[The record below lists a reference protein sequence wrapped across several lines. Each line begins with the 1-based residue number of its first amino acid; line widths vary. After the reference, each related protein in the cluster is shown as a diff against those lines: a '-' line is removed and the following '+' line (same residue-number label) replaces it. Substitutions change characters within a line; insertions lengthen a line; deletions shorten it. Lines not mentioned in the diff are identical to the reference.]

1 MNNNNFQVED
11 LILNAIASMSK
22 SKALTRTSK
31 KDAVNELKNA
41 ADIFSKA
48 IDQLPNDISNRLTRS
63 RHLFEASK
71 VAPLKFYEIIEED
84 LSFFESNYHLMSDV
98 EKCSYHNIKGE
109 YLIHIGDLEL
119 GKNSLEKTLEIDN
132 GTVLGDYARKILESF

>member
-31 KDAVNELKNA
+31 REAIDELKKA
-41 ADIFSKA
+41 VEIFNEA
-48 IDQLPNDISNRLTRS
+48 IKLLPNDIGNRLTRS

-71 VAPLKFYEIIEED
+71 VAPVKFYEIINED
-84 LSFFESNYHLMSDV
+84 LKFFDKNYHLMNDID
-98 EKCSYHNIKGE
+98 KCSFHNIKGE
-109 YLIHIGDLEL
+109 YLIYIGDIES
-119 GKNSLEKTLEIDN
+119 GKSSLENTLKLDN
-132 GTVLGDYARKILESF
+132 GTILGDYARKILESF